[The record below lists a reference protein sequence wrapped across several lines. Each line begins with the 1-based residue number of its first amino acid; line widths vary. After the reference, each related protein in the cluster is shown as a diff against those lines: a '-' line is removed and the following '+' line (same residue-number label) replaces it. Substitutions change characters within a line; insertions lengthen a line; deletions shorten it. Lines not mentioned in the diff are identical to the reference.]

1 MLICD
6 WSSYLCSSD
15 LLAGVFASFLL
26 LKSTRN
32 RRQEQWIEN
41 ALIQAGPII
50 LITAAGGA
58 FGAVLKATPLNLLFE
73 SWISGQDVS
82 GIWLLPLVFLLAAG
96 LKTSQGSS
104 TAAIIVS
111 ASLIARSEEHTSEL
125 QSLMRIS
132 YAVFCLK
139 KKT

>member
-32 RRQEQWIEN
+32 RRQEQWIEK

-58 FGAVLKATPLNLLFE
+58 FGSVLKATPLNLLFE

-82 GIWLLPLVFLLAAG
+82 GLWLLPLVRSDERLVG
-96 LKTSQGSS
+96 KECVS
-104 TAAIIVS
+104 TC
-111 ASLIARSEEHTSEL
+111 RS
-125 QSLMRIS
+125 RCAP
-132 YAVFCLK
+132 YNYK
-139 KKT
+139 KNTKV

>member
-32 RRQEQWIEN
+32 RRQEQWIEK

-111 ASLIARSEEHTSEL
+111 RSEEHTSEL
-125 QSLMRIS
+125 QSLMRHS
-132 YAVFCLK
+132 YAV
-139 KKT
+139 

>member
-96 LKTSQGSS
+96 LKTSPGSS
-104 TAAIIVS
+104 TAAIIVR
-111 ASLIARSEEHTSEL
+111 ASLIAPFLPALSFNSAL
-125 QSLMRIS
+125 
-132 YAVFCLK
+132 
-139 KKT
+139 

>member
-1 MLICD
+1 M
-6 WSSYLCSSD
+6 
-15 LLAGVFASFLL
+15 
-26 LKSTRN
+26 N
-32 RRQEQWIEN
+32 RRQEQWIER

-111 ASLIARSEEHTSEL
+111 ASLIATFLPALGFNSAVELGILVSVKISEERCCGEEVG
-125 QSLMRIS
+125 I
-132 YAVFCLK
+132 
-139 KKT
+139 